1 MEEFAELLSVVGPKE
16 INVRSGIKLEDR
28 WKDEEGSKRAE
39 EINDFY
45 AMGQNLT
52 LKSVPDVIDALVYR
66 DYSELANYNGKK
78 RLGAIMVPDSY
89 NPARP
94 NMVYVKTENM

>member
-1 MEEFAELLSVVGPKE
+1 
-16 INVRSGIKLEDR
+16 
-28 WKDEEGSKRAE
+28 
-39 EINDFY
+39 
-45 AMGQNLT
+45 MGQNLT

-94 NMVYVKTENM
+94 NMVYVNKDSSPAGGSLPPAAAPYVSLSEARR